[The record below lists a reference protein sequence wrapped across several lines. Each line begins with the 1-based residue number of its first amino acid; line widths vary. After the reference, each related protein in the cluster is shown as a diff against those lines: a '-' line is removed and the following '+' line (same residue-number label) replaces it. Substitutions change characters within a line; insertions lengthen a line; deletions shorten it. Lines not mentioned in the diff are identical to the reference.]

1 MQYHVPSG
9 LVKSSAA
16 VTTTVPTSSGGSSQD
31 FSPSSA
37 SVARPASASIPSHEI
52 GAAAASIGV
61 RTGST
66 GVAVGQGLLSGRRL
80 VVRVAPPS
88 TLFSGS
94 SNAAEVTPALNLSAA
109 SVASGD
115 RASDSVQP
123 ARVGHSSLAA
133 PSNSL
138 SLSPSSRPAPPQ
150 STTVYGGGI
159 VRISDLRRQGVH
171 TIESGLRLTTLQG
184 GSPAAVPT
192 KAGGAEALRRKNSSG
207 PLRDVFTHA
216 DASTRQ
222 MGRAGASTSA
232 SRGRRRGRRTSS
244 GSNRGSRRGSSLE
257 VALTEDGELCEYRW
271 FTARGRRCFV
281 YDGRTYKGTA
291 AHRMWA
297 KVKEVASQHERQG
310 RRGAA
315 VTPATTTTT
324 TATASVRTQPYRVSA
339 RAAAATAR
347 RVHRGDALHSCS
359 RSTDIIGLTSQAP
372 LSEEWLD
379 LMRELHVEG
388 LTPPAASTQ
397 TATPAVTAS
406 STPSSSSSHPPRPT
420 LATVFQRKASLVSG
434 SSSTQVV
441 EITDSSSSSS
451 SSETSSTSNSGVSDD
466 SGTGDDASHAAPS
479 LRWPETSYFSDESSG
494 WSSTSS
500 LAAPRSM
507 VQHDCKSPQCR
518 RRRAEPTTTPS
529 QRPRCERATST
540 TKTIAPAA
548 HMRLYNGVAVVEE
561 DGWLYPADVYAA
573 QKPHQQREDQSHTA
587 QSAERQ
593 VRETH
598 RPFSPRPST
607 EAYLNTFGLAAL
619 TSDDDVPLSDLFTSE
634 AAPSAQEEHEDTLL
648 YPGRNVLPP
657 PPAAPNA
664 AGIAVIV
671 PGQGNAVPLRP
682 SMLAPRTDAAVRG
695 AATTGGGNA
704 ATVLRKVDDADLLD
718 GFTNAELADMF
729 VTGEEIGGVR
739 YGA

>member
-37 SVARPASASIPSHEI
+37 SMARPASASIPSHEI

-150 STTVYGGGI
+150 STTAYGGGI

-222 MGRAGASTSA
+222 VGRAGASTSA

-561 DGWLYPADVYAA
+561 DGWLYPAVFTPL
-573 QKPHQQREDQSHTA
+573 KNRTSNEKTSRTLLSQQRGKC
-587 QSAERQ
+587 
-593 VRETH
+593 VRLIAH
-598 RPFSPRPST
+598 SRHAPPPRPT
-607 EAYLNTFGLAAL
+607 
-619 TSDDDVPLSDLFTSE
+619 
-634 AAPSAQEEHEDTLL
+634 
-648 YPGRNVLPP
+648 
-657 PPAAPNA
+657 
-664 AGIAVIV
+664 
-671 PGQGNAVPLRP
+671 
-682 SMLAPRTDAAVRG
+682 
-695 AATTGGGNA
+695 
-704 ATVLRKVDDADLLD
+704 
-718 GFTNAELADMF
+718 
-729 VTGEEIGGVR
+729 
-739 YGA
+739 